1 MFKKSDFELYETSA
15 PAPIFSTILENHV
28 EINNYLKKE
37 ILDHRQKYPMSTDI
51 ESNVKAWRSSWVTH
65 EENPKFQPFCDLVR
79 NTCSFLTEKYYNVS
93 NEMLVKHMWC
103 MMYNESDHAIS
114 HDHMPSLYSSSY
126 YVDVEDGSS
135 PVIFNKDT
143 PNELTILPRNGM
155 LLIWLGNLKHMVPPT
170 KTKRMVI
177 SMNMHSKV

>member
-1 MFKKSDFELYETSA
+1 MFKKSDFELYELSIK
-15 PAPIFSTILENHV
+15 APIFSTILEDHV
-28 EINNYLKKE
+28 KINNDLKQLVLE
-37 ILDHRQKYPMSTDI
+37 HRQKYPVSNDI
-51 ESNVKAWRSSWVTH
+51 ESNVKAWRSDWNTH
-65 EENPKFQPFCDLVR
+65 ELNPKFQPFCNLVS
-79 NTCSFLTEKYYNVS
+79 NTCSFLTEKYYNS
-93 NEMLVKHMWC
+93 SDEMLVYNMWC
-103 MMYNESDHAIS
+103 MMYNESDHAIP
-114 HDHMPSLYSSSY
+114 HDHMPCLYASSY

-177 SMNMHSKV
+177 SMNMHPKV